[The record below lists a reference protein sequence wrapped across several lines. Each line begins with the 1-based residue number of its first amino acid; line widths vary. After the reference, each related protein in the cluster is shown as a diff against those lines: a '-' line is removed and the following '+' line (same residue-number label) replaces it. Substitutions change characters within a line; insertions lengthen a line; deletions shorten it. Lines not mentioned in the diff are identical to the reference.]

1 MFSFE
6 NLPPYRKS
14 IVFVMLVFQCLSQVR
29 GEFELKAQL
38 KRAAMS
44 IGCNLVEGY
53 GRISLKE
60 QRHFFSI
67 ARASL
72 YESMFLME
80 IVHRLNYLSDDD
92 FEEVKTLLN
101 EISAY
106 LWRMISSNTER
117 LKLKKW

>member
-60 QRHFFSI
+60 QRHFLKTSDTNENKKGQPL
-67 ARASL
+67 A
-72 YESMFLME
+72 
-80 IVHRLNYLSDDD
+80 VPYLC
-92 FEEVKTLLN
+92 FCV
-101 EISAY
+101 
-106 LWRMISSNTER
+106 
-117 LKLKKW
+117 